1 LLLFLV
7 KSTIPL
13 QMFID
18 SHRLIL
24 LGSSCL
30 NLRSVFAHCESVSS
44 WERIIDE
51 RMYMAGTLKWI
62 KDNILLQVFVTLV
75 GGALAAHVIPIYASS
90 FFYSISCSIKDILT
104 CVLPFIVFSYL
115 AYSVISY
122 DEKAPKVIIGIFI
135 GVIASI
141 LLATLYSYGVGCLI
155 LPGMVTHPIVK
166 DLPGEV
172 VEKMWDLPLSGMSTD
187 KAMLVAFSFA
197 MWFNALNSSYISRLR
212 NSHFRKM
219 EGQNCGSACKSM
231 LSLGVFATNEH
242 LARVKNCVRKMK
254 DMSEWGLL
262 KLFVPVIPLYVLGFI
277 MKFSMETSAGFIIKD
292 FGPIFAFNFGCILL
306 FVAFSFVVAA
316 NFNMKT
322 ALVYAKNMLP
332 ATITGFCTMSS
343 VATLPITIQS
353 EEKNIPHATEFAR
366 LIIPTT
372 VNVHAIGDV
381 INVSL
386 SGLAL
391 LLLTS
396 HGLPPLPVYACFAIF
411 TCIAQFSC
419 VSVPGGGIIVMGG
432 ILQKYLGLDVD
443 SVVLLTSIYF
453 LLEPFLTS
461 MNVAYNGAFTIIL
474 NRILNV
480 RKA

>member
-1 LLLFLV
+1 MPG
-7 KSTIPL
+7 I
-13 QMFID
+13 
-18 SHRLIL
+18 
-24 LGSSCL
+24 
-30 NLRSVFAHCESVSS
+30 
-44 WERIIDE
+44 
-51 RMYMAGTLKWI
+51 LKWI
-62 KDNILLQVFVTLV
+62 SNNILLQVFVTLV
-75 GGALAAHVIPIYASS
+75 GGALLAHAVPIPCSS
-90 FFYSISCSIKDILT
+90 FFYSISCTIKDILT
-104 CVLPFIVFSYL
+104 YVLPLIVFSYL
-115 AYSVISY
+115 TFSVISY
-122 DEKAPKVIIGIFI
+122 DEKAPKVLIGIFI

-141 LLATLYSYGVGCLI
+141 LLAVFYSYGIGNLI

-172 VEKMWDLPLSGMSTD
+172 VDKMWSLPLTGISTD

-197 MWFNALNSSYISRLR
+197 IWFNVLNSSYISRIR
-212 NSHFRKM
+212 NSHFHKM
-219 EGQNCGSACKSM
+219 DGQPCGSICKSL
-231 LSLGVFATNEH
+231 LSLGVFASNEH
-242 LARVKNCVRKMK
+242 LASVKNGVRKMK

-316 NFNMKT
+316 KFNIKT
-322 ALVYAKNMLP
+322 ALIYAKNMLP
-332 ATITGFCTMSS
+332 ATLTGFCTMSS

-366 LIIPTT
+366 LIIPAT

-396 HGLPPLPVYACFAIF
+396 HGLPSLSTYACFAIF

-474 NRILNV
+474 NRILNSKRV
-480 RKA
+480 

>member
-1 LLLFLV
+1 MPGPF
-7 KSTIPL
+7 
-13 QMFID
+13 
-18 SHRLIL
+18 
-24 LGSSCL
+24 
-30 NLRSVFAHCESVSS
+30 
-44 WERIIDE
+44 
-51 RMYMAGTLKWI
+51 KWI
-62 KDNILLQVFVTLV
+62 RNNILLQVFITLI
-75 GGALAAHVIPIYASS
+75 GGALLAHVVPICCSS
-90 FFYSISCSIKDILT
+90 FFYSVSCTIKDILT
-104 CVLPFIVFSYL
+104 YVLPFIVFSYL
-115 AYSVISY
+115 TFSVISY
-122 DEKAPKVIIGIFI
+122 DEKAPKVLIGIFV

-141 LLATLYSYGVGCLI
+141 LLAVFYSYGIGNLI
-155 LPGMVTHPIVK
+155 LPEMVTHPIVK

-172 VEKMWDLPLSGMSTD
+172 VDKMWGLPLTGMSTD
-187 KAMLVAFSFA
+187 RAMLVAFSFA
-197 MWFNALNSSYISRLR
+197 MWFNALNSSYISRIR
-212 NSHFRKM
+212 NSHIRKM
-219 EGQNCGSACKSM
+219 EGQPCGSICKSV
-231 LSLGVFATNEH
+231 LSLGVFASNEH
-242 LARVKNCVRKMK
+242 LMSVKNGVRKMK

-306 FVAFSFVVAA
+306 FVAFSFIVAA
-316 NFNMKT
+316 NFNIKT

-332 ATITGFCTMSS
+332 ATLTGFCTMSS

-396 HGLPPLPVYACFAIF
+396 HGLPSLSVYACFAIF

-461 MNVAYNGAFTIIL
+461 MNVAYNGAFTIL
-474 NRILNV
+474 MNKILNV
-480 RKA
+480 KKV